1 MHLGNRVIAAQCVL
15 SLTFLYMAPSLVASG
30 TDTTSGNTGISFA
43 QEPQQPQ
50 QPQPNPDAQQPAPT
64 TPGQQAPKSASFTG
78 TIVKDGSSF
87 VLRDSSGTVY
97 QLDAQDK
104 AQPFEGKPVKVTGML
119 EESAKLIHV
128 EAIES
133 ISA

>member
-1 MHLGNRVIAAQCVL
+1 MDVRNGVIAAQCVL
-15 SLTFLYMAPSLVASG
+15 SLTFLCLAPGLVASS
-30 TDTTSGNTGISFA
+30 TETTLGNSRMLVA
-43 QEPQQPQ
+43 QEPQ
-50 QPQPNPDAQQPAPT
+50 QPQPNPDAQQPTPAP
-64 TPGQQAPKSASFTG
+64 PGQQVPKSTSFAG

-104 AQPFEGKPVKVTGML
+104 AQPFEGKPVKVTGLL
-119 EESAKLIHV
+119 EETAKLIHV